1 MKEKWLELCRRGS
14 VVMQIPYHL
23 STPFCEVNQFLQVT
37 LLNILQFNSNR
48 VNILFHAAQIKEC
61 TLTELPNLSQRGNSS
76 KESEQVLINL
86 SNYFIF
92 L

>member
-14 VVMQIPYHL
+14 VVRQIPYHL
-23 STPFCEVNQFLQVT
+23 STLFALSTNFCREVNS
-37 LLNILQFNSNR
+37 IR

-61 TLTELPNLSQRGNSS
+61 MLTELPNLSQKGNSS
-76 KESEQVLINL
+76 KESEQVLIYL